1 MIAVELGRAWR
12 QLNCEYLADFVEKVS
27 SACIFK

>member
-1 MIAVELGRAWR
+1 MIDVDLGRAWR

-27 SACIFK
+27 NRLNLM